1 MTKTEKQQAKK
12 FDYNSS
18 WISLPLLLICAIV
31 AGIFGET
38 IMRTYIAKDI
48 YSPYSNY
55 NEVNLSNLT
64 AASPGLIIRDPKKVV
79 VNQDVKISETISSLK
94 TSFVSVFEKIEVPF
108 LADKKN
114 ANGDSSVENIDY
126 SYYYDLN
133 KPLFIGF
140 IITSDGWAV
149 ASISDDFNFSKKDLV
164 VIDSSRRVYEV
175 SDLSAVNGDGLV
187 FFRLADARN
196 LPIRKNIAKS
206 DFFIGQSL
214 LAVKNLNLVNPLN
227 LVSLS
232 EKADLL
238 NSENSNL
245 NLGFSL
251 SPLEL
256 KNNFIFDLAGD
267 LAAIVNNQGEL
278 IPAFSYNYQWLSLM
292 NVNDLGRPLFGVN
305 YLNLSDIKIASSSTD
320 MSKGALLFSDGKVPA
335 VMKNSPAAKSG
346 LKEHDIITWINN
358 YEINNDNDLAEIIS
372 FYKPGDK
379 LNLIYLRDGKELRS
393 ELILE
398 VMATGSIHL
407 IK

>member
-1 MTKTEKQQAKK
+1 M
-12 FDYNSS
+12 
-18 WISLPLLLICAIV
+18 
-31 AGIFGET
+31 
-38 IMRTYIAKDI
+38 
-48 YSPYSNY
+48 
-55 NEVNLSNLT
+55 
-64 AASPGLIIRDPKKVV
+64 
-79 VNQDVKISETISSLK
+79 
-94 TSFVSVFEKIEVPF
+94 
-108 LADKKN
+108 
-114 ANGDSSVENIDY
+114 
-126 SYYYDLN
+126 
-133 KPLFIGF
+133 
-140 IITSDGWAV
+140 
-149 ASISDDFNFSKKDLV
+149 

-175 SDLSAVNGDGLV
+175 SDLSTINSDGLI

-214 LAVKNLNLVNPLN
+214 LAVKNLNLISPLD

-232 EKADLL
+232 EEADLL
-238 NSENSNL
+238 NSESSNL

-251 SPLEL
+251 ASLEL

-267 LAAIVNNQGEL
+267 LAAIVNNRGEL

-320 MSKGALLFSDGKVPA
+320 INKGALLFSDGKVPA
-335 VMKNSPAAKSG
+335 IMKDSPAAKAG

-358 YEINNDNDLAEIIS
+358 YEINSDNDLAEIIS

-379 LNLIYLRDGKELRS
+379 LNLIYLREGTELKS

-398 VMATGSIHL
+398 AMATSSIPL

>member
-1 MTKTEKQQAKK
+1 MTKTEKKQTKK
-12 FDYNSS
+12 FDYRSS
-18 WISLPLLLICAIV
+18 WIFLPLLLICAIV

-55 NEVNLSNLT
+55 NEVNLGNLT

-79 VNQDVKISETISSLK
+79 VNQDVKISETINSLK
-94 TSFVSVFEKIEVPF
+94 TSFVSVFEKIEVPV
-108 LADKKN
+108 LADKKITD
-114 ANGDSSVENIDY
+114 ASSSVESIDY
-126 SYYYDLN
+126 NYYYNLN

-140 IITSDGWAV
+140 IITSDGWVV
-149 ASISDDFNFSKKDLV
+149 APIGDDFDFLKNDLV

-175 SDLSAVNGDGLV
+175 SDLSTINSDGLI

-214 LAVKNLNLVNPLN
+214 LAVKNLNLISPLN

-232 EKADLL
+232 EEADLL
-238 NSENSNL
+238 NSESSNL

-251 SPLEL
+251 ASLEL

-267 LAAIVNNQGEL
+267 LAAIVNNRGEL

-320 MSKGALLFSDGKVPA
+320 INKGALLFSDGKVPA
-335 VMKNSPAAKSG
+335 IMKDSPAAKAG

-358 YEINNDNDLAEIIS
+358 YEINSDNDLAEIIS

-379 LNLIYLRDGKELRS
+379 LNLIYLREGTELKS

-398 VMATGSIHL
+398 AMATSSIPL